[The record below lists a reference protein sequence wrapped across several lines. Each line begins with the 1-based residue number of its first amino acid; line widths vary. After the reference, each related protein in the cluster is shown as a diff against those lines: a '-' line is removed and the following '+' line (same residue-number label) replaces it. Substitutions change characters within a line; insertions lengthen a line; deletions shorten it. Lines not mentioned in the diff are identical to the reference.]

1 MRVPNLYD
9 IHSNLPALEAVQ
21 THVQHAQVDRVAI
34 LKNFSAAEL
43 K

>member
-1 MRVPNLYD
+1 MRVAVVYD
-9 IHSNLPALEAVQ
+9 IHSNLPSLEAVQ
-21 THVQHAQVDRVAI
+21 THVQHAQVDRVVI